1 MPCAI
6 TMRSCQVAN
15 AFSDARRIFCYD
27 YWASCLSKCRTR
39 GPFAVK
45 RTDST
50 AMLRGNTS
58 SENGDIVRHIV
69 LHGGNNKNM

>member
-1 MPCAI
+1 MPI
-6 TMRSCQVAN
+6 RYRIRN
-15 AFSDARRIFCYD
+15 YGHHFSDTLRIFCYD

-50 AMLRGNTS
+50 TMLRGNTS
-58 SENGDIVRHIV
+58 SENGDIVRQIV